1 VFKGTRGKKTMA
13 PAASSLKRPASQ
25 FLKRP
30 AGLGPAGK
38 SLKRPAAKE
47 EEKVEEPG
55 EGEEEEEATEDP
67 VVKINQKLTKNALKD
82 HNKFLEEATQLDEK
96 NFLKALSKLEPGA
109 AQKLWKKFEKSRKVE
124 GQEESYQHAMK
135 SGPGSLEKKRKL
147 LFLWVQNDKTCG
159 ERYREYVEKMSLVK
173 TEGVKQ
179 KWLTTQEAVSRWG
192 KEELW
197 SRVQAG
203 TILARR
209 CPQDKRF
216 WEFKSQQQVS
226 KTEVQKVKETQVGC
240 SGKLDKQTALE
251 YQNMDW
257 GSLHEDAWDAT
268 AFGDGEEEEGDEN
281 NKDLAKLLGV
291 KLPKDERVDKE
302 KNQKEK
308 EWEEASKISAGDS
321 KSDILD
327 KVMKFKAEIEKD
339 KSQLETKEYEA
350 KKAGLKEPQLYKECQ
365 EVKQKL
371 EAHPYAL
378 DSPCL

>member
-1 VFKGTRGKKTMA
+1 MR
-13 PAASSLKRPASQ
+13 
-25 FLKRP
+25 
-30 AGLGPAGK
+30 
-38 SLKRPAAKE
+38 
-47 EEKVEEPG
+47 
-55 EGEEEEEATEDP
+55 
-67 VVKINQKLTKNALKD
+67 
-82 HNKFLEEATQLDEK
+82 
-96 NFLKALSKLEPGA
+96 
-109 AQKLWKKFEKSRKVE
+109 
-124 GQEESYQHAMK
+124 
-135 SGPGSLEKKRKL
+135 
-147 LFLWVQNDKTCG
+147 NDKTCG
-159 ERYREYVEKMSLVK
+159 ERYREYVEKLSLVK

-179 KWLTTQEAVSRWG
+179 KWLTTQEAVARWG

-203 TILARR
+203 TILARK

-240 SGKLDKQTALE
+240 SGKMDKHTALE

-268 AFGDGEEEEGDEN
+268 GLGDAEEEEGDET

-308 EWEEASKISAGDS
+308 ELEEASKISAGDS
-321 KSDILD
+321 KLDILD

-339 KSQLETKEYEA
+339 KSQLETREYEA

-371 EAHPYAL
+371 EAHPHAL